1 MMCERTACDSTR
13 HRHRRKRFG
22 GNLRRDLD
30 TEMDILISI
39 RIWVSCLDSCRT
51 WQCSGLLYAK
61 ESVSRLR
68 ILIWSR
74 GSMYEIP
81 FADGDHITEELRQYV
96 WNPYLDKAATLN
108 LEHRE
113 YIISEA
119 ETPKNASYRE
129 IVPFSCTSYFY

>member
-51 WQCSGLLYAK
+51 WQCLGLLYAK
-61 ESVSRLR
+61 ESASVRQLHDHH
-68 ILIWSR
+68 LQR
-74 GSMYEIP
+74 GFHAYYTS
-81 FADGDHITEELRQYV
+81 
-96 WNPYLDKAATLN
+96 
-108 LEHRE
+108 
-113 YIISEA
+113 
-119 ETPKNASYRE
+119 
-129 IVPFSCTSYFY
+129 VPN